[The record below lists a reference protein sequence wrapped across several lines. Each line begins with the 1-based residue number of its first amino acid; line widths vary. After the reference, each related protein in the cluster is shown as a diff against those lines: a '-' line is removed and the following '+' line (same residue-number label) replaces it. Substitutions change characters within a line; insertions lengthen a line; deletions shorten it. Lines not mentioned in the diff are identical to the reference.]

1 MIITHVKIKQNY
13 TRKELVSRAVDWLT
27 DWNYKAY
34 RQEVGDPH
42 PSDFLSDTAKEFGRR
57 ATGKEPLP
65 YAIRDRADAHNALE
79 NVISNWRH
87 GYDSDTSEVKKMATY
102 YCDLSEVGFNRLFN
116 EVDRLVSKRLEHKIE
131 EYQGDGVTQ

>member
-1 MIITHVKIKQNY
+1 MIITYVKTKLTY
-13 TRKELVSRAVDWLT
+13 TRKALVSQATDWLT

-34 RQEVGDPH
+34 RQEVRDPH
-42 PSDFLSDTAKEFGRR
+42 PSDFLSETAKEFGRR

-87 GYDSDTSEVKKMATY
+87 GYDSDTPEVAKMVAY
-102 YCDLSEVGFNRLFN
+102 YCDLSDIGFNRLFN
-116 EVDRLVSKRLEHKIE
+116 EVDQLASKSLERKIE
-131 EYQGDGVTQ
+131 MYQGR